1 MRCASLVATAEKEPE
16 GQNCRQAVAPGA
28 NRGMGKTSSC
38 PWHPRP
44 DDGCVNGAKTDWP
57 VIAIATGIEGD
68 RTRVRREYAECVW
81 AAGGLPV
88 LVGPPKSD
96 ADAVARAHLARV
108 DGLILTGGDDPATE
122 AYGEATHGSAVVEP
136 ADRQRFDEAL
146 LRAAAEKDLP
156 TLGVCLGMQMMAL
169 LAGGSLDQHLP
180 EVVATHADHGQNR
193 THEVRP
199 TRHEVL
205 PVGWVKSYHHQAV
218 RDAGRMRVVARAHDG
233 VIEAIDDP
241 GRRFWLGV
249 QWHPE
254 RTEFEGLGIELFRR
268 LVRAAGTVRG

>member
-1 MRCASLVATAEKEPE
+1 MNLITACGCAAP
-16 GQNCRQAVAPGA
+16 RQAVEPG
-28 NRGMGKTSSC
+28 RSTGKTSSC
-38 PWHPRP
+38 SWHLRP
-44 DDGCVNGAKTDWP
+44 DDVGVNGVETDRP
-57 VIAIATGIEGD
+57 VILIATGLEGD
-68 RTRVRREYAECVW
+68 RARVRREYAECVW

-88 LVGPPKSD
+88 LAGPPGCEVE
-96 ADAVARAHLARV
+96 AFARAQLSRV

-122 AYGEATHGSAVVEP
+122 GYGEPTHGCAVVEP

-146 LRAAAEKDLP
+146 LRAAWEGDVP

-169 LAGGSLDQHLP
+169 MAGGSLDQHLP
-180 EVVATHADHGQNR
+180 DVLGTHGDHGNNR

-199 TRHEVL
+199 VAQVGSAGVV

-241 GRRFWLGV
+241 GKRMWLGV

-254 RTEFEGLGIELFRR
+254 RTEFEGLGIGLFRR
-268 LVRAAGTVRG
+268 LVGAARSASSCG